1 MKSLVHVLCAP
12 VVFIAASF
20 AAAAEKPDAT
30 APAAWA
36 KAHLEELFR
45 LYKWFHTHPELS
57 LQEKETSAELAGEL
71 RSTGAQVTTGVG
83 GYGVVAIIENGPG
96 PRVMLR
102 TDLDALPVTEN
113 TGLAYASTVKTKDA
127 LGRETGVMHACG
139 HDIHMTN
146 LIAAARYMTAHKDKW
161 SGTLMLI
168 GQPAEERV
176 IGAKM
181 MIDAGLFTKFP
192 KPDLAV
198 ALHCDSTLEAGKVGH
213 RPGYI
218 LANVDTVDVV
228 VRGRGGHGAMP
239 HTTIDPVVIAAHLIV
254 DLQSIIAREVKAGQ
268 PAVITVG
275 TIHGGTKNNIIGD
288 SCKLELTV
296 RSYAPEVRKQLLD
309 GIRRKAEAAAA
320 SAGAPKPTVAVIE
333 GTPATFNDADLN
345 ARLAATFRRTLGD
358 ARVVEVEASMGAE
371 DFGLFHLAGIPSV
384 MFRLGT
390 VDKLRMSGYERL
402 QQQPPSLH
410 SALYYPDAEQTLET
424 GITATCAALLD
435 LMPPASAQPVPTAGP
450 KPGPA
455 TGTGGKTEPKS
466 KTAR

>member
-1 MKSLVHVLCAP
+1 MSQLCRLHLVIICSV
-12 VVFIAASF
+12 IF
-20 AAAAEKPDAT
+20 AAPSHTRADDKSPDS
-30 APAAWA
+30 PAAWS
-36 KAHLEELFR
+36 KAHLDEFFT
-45 LYKWFHTHPELS
+45 LYKHFHTHPELS
-57 LQEKETSAELAGEL
+57 LAEKETAAKVAEEL
-71 RSTGAQVTTGVG
+71 RAVGVKVTTGIGGHGLVG
-83 GYGVVAIIENGPG
+83 ILENGPG

-139 HDIHMTN
+139 HDIHITN
-146 LIAAARYMTAHKDKW
+146 FIAAARYLSTHKDQW
-161 SGTLMLI
+161 SGTLMLL

-176 IGAKM
+176 IGAKA
-181 MIDAGLFTKFP
+181 MIDDGLFTKFP

-198 ALHCDSTLEAGKVGH
+198 ALHCDATLVAGKVGH

-218 LANVDTVDVV
+218 LANADTVDVI

-239 HTTIDPVVIAAHLIV
+239 HTTIDPVVVAAHLIV

-288 SCKLELTV
+288 TCKLELTV
-296 RSYAPEVRKQLLD
+296 RSYTPEVRKQLLD

-320 SAGAPKPTVAVIE
+320 SAGAPKPTVEVIE
-333 GTPATFNDADLN
+333 GTPATFNDADLD
-345 ARLAATFRRTLGD
+345 AKLAATFRRTLG
-358 ARVVEVEASMGAE
+358 AERVVDVDSSMGSE
-371 DFGLFHLAGIPSV
+371 DFGLFHLAGIPSC

-402 QQQPPSLH
+402 KQSPPSLH

-435 LMPPASAQPVPTAGP
+435 LMPPAGAKTA
-450 KPGPA
+450 PA
-455 TGTGGKTEPKS
+455 GKTEPES
-466 KTAR
+466 KPSR